1 MTTTRQTFAPLV
13 HRSLQGSSRSAR
25 EMARIF
31 SSEDGDIS
39 PEYQRGSVW
48 TEDQRIA
55 LVRSWLM
62 GVPIPAVVIND
73 RIFGSWPKDRSGPI
87 GGFAYAVV
95 DGKQRIETAIAWFA
109 GEFGVPASWFPADVV
124 ETTEDT
130 EDGPYVRITG
140 LVLSEQRHQ
149 GMMFQLPAVEAQVA
163 TLQEEA
169 ELFLLLN
176 GAGTPQSEFNISQA
190 QAVADGQ

>member
-1 MTTTRQTFAPLV
+1 MTTTRQTFSPLV
-13 HRSLQGSSRSAR
+13 HRSLQESARSAR
-25 EMARIF
+25 EVARIF
-31 SSEDGDIS
+31 SSEDGDLN

-62 GVPIPAVVIND
+62 GLPIPAVVVND
-73 RIFGSWPKDRSGPI
+73 RIFGSWPKDRSGPL
-87 GGFAYAVV
+87 GRFAYSAI

-109 GEFGVPASWFPADVV
+109 GELAVPASWFPADVV

-130 EDGPYVRITG
+130 EDGPYVRHTG
-140 LVLSEQRHQ
+140 LVASEQRHQ
-149 GMMFQLPAVEAQVA
+149 GMMFKLPMVEAQVA

-169 ELFLLLN
+169 EIFVLLN
-176 GAGTPQSEFNISQA
+176 GAGTPQTEANIAVA
-190 QAVADGQ
+190 QAVAEGN

>member
-1 MTTTRQTFAPLV
+1 MTATRQTFSPLV
-13 HRSLQGSSRSAR
+13 HRSLQESARSAR
-25 EMARIF
+25 EVARIF
-31 SSEDGDIS
+31 SSEDGDLN

-62 GVPIPAVVIND
+62 GLPIPAVVVND
-73 RIFGSWPKDRSGPI
+73 RIFGSWPKDRRGPL
-87 GGFAYAVV
+87 GGYAYSAI

-109 GEFGVPASWFPADVV
+109 GELAVPASWFPADVV

-130 EDGPYVRITG
+130 EDGPYVRHTG
-140 LVLSEQRHQ
+140 LAASEQRHQ
-149 GMMFQLPAVEAQVA
+149 GMMFKLPLVEAQVG

-169 ELFLLLN
+169 EIFVLLN
-176 GAGTPQSEFNISQA
+176 GAGTPQTEANIAVA
-190 QAVADGQ
+190 QAVAEGN

>member
-1 MTTTRQTFAPLV
+1 MTTTRQTFQPLV
-13 HRSLQGSSRSAR
+13 HRNLQGSARSAR

-39 PEYQRGSVW
+39 PEYQRDSVW

-73 RIFGSWPKDRSGPI
+73 RLFGSWPRDRTGPL
-87 GGFAYAVV
+87 GGFAYAVI

-109 GEFGVPASWFPADVV
+109 GEFAVPASWFPADVV
-124 ETTEDT
+124 ETTENT
-130 EDGPYVRITG
+130 EDGPYVRISG
-140 LVLSEQRHQ
+140 LSMAEQRHQ
-149 GMMFQLPAVEAQVA
+149 SMMFQLPTVEAQVA
-163 TLQEEA
+163 TIQEEA

-176 GAGTPQSEFNISQA
+176 GAGTPQSDANISQA
-190 QAVADGQ
+190 QAVADAN